1 MTINFT
7 TVEDSEIRKGEII
20 LSWDEVAEMV
30 AIKAILFKF
39 LKKSKLSY
47 QISLGMWHHRW
58 KENKAYAKI
67 DVMEELAQAIE
78 WMENSLNTYTKKMN
92 NEDK

>member
-7 TVEDSEIRKGEII
+7 TVEDAEIRKGEII

-30 AIKAILFKF
+30 AIKTILFKF

-47 QISLGMWHHRW
+47 QISLGMWNHRG
-58 KENKAYAKI
+58 KENEAYAKI
-67 DVMEELAQAIE
+67 EVMDELAKAIE
-78 WMENSLNTYTKKMN
+78 WMEESLNTYTKKMN
-92 NEDK
+92 EEKK

>member
-1 MTINFT
+1 
-7 TVEDSEIRKGEII
+7 
-20 LSWDEVAEMV
+20 
-30 AIKAILFKF
+30 
-39 LKKSKLSY
+39 
-47 QISLGMWHHRW
+47 MWHHRW
-58 KENKAYAKI
+58 KENEAYAKI

>member
-7 TVEDSEIRKGEII
+7 TIEDQEIRKGEIL

-30 AIKAILFKF
+30 AIKTILFKF

-47 QISLGMWHHRW
+47 QISLGMGNHRG
-58 KENKAYAKI
+58 KENEAYAKI
-67 DVMEELAQAIE
+67 EVMDELAKAIE
-78 WMENSLNTYTKKMN
+78 WMEESLNTYTKKMN
-92 NEDK
+92 EEKK

>member
-30 AIKAILFKF
+30 AIKTILFKF

-47 QISLGMWHHRW
+47 QISLGMWQHRW
-58 KENKAYAKI
+58 KENEAYAKI
-67 DVMEELAQAIE
+67 DVMEELAKAIE